1 MPVAEV
7 SIDEVERLELKSIPG
22 AWVDLRRM
30 TYGQMV
36 QRRALTKLSV
46 LNGGKN
52 RSVVGEMAMAS
63 KEVTVFEFA
72 HCIVDHNLEKK
83 DGSKFNLSSEVDFDR
98 LHPKVGQEIESK
110 IAEMNNF
117 EEGDEQEK

>member
-1 MPVAEV
+1 
-7 SIDEVERLELKSIPG
+7 
-22 AWVDLRRM
+22 
-30 TYGQMV
+30 MV

-52 RSVVGEMAMAS
+52 RSVVGEMAMAN
-63 KEVTVFEFA
+63 KEITIFEFA
-72 HCIVDHNLEKK
+72 HTIVDHNLEKK
-83 DGSKFNLSSEVDFDR
+83 DGSKFNLTTEVDFDK

-117 EEGDEQEK
+117 DDEDGEQGN